1 MNFFAFKLFLVL
13 LLINFSGHAKDLEK
27 DELIKIKGYLAN
39 INNFQAEFTQINN
52 DESINKGRI
61 LVKKPKKFRFEYFD
75 QPIIIASN
83 GKYIIYY
90 DKELEQSNYLDSN
103 YLSQILGG
111 GNVFFNKNTE
121 IISAELIGDNYKI
134 TIKSLAKDFD
144 DKVILFFSKKDLK
157 LLSFTII
164 RADLSEIS
172 LVLNNLIIN
181 QRDLSDNLFE
191 IKDSRFR

>member
-1 MNFFAFKLFLVL
+1 MSFFAFKLFLVL
-13 LLINFSGHAKDLEK
+13 LLLNFSAHAKNLDK
-27 DELIKIKGYLAN
+27 DELLKIKDYLAN

-61 LVKKPKKFRFEYFD
+61 LIKKPKKFRFEYYD

-90 DKELEQSNYLDSN
+90 DKELEQSNYLNNN
-103 YLSQILGG
+103 YLSEILVG
-111 GNVFFNKNTE
+111 GNIFFNKNTE
-121 IISAELIGDNYKI
+121 IISAELIDDNYKI
-134 TIKSLAKDFD
+134 AIKSLSKDVN
-144 DKVILFFSKKDLK
+144 DKVVFFFSKKDLK

-172 LVLNNLIIN
+172 LVLSNLNIN
-181 QRDLSDNLFE
+181 QRDLPDNLFE